1 MIPVWFLLLPTFS
14 ISGGLPTS
22 EIRIL
27 NCNFYEQQE
36 ILCISDY
43 RLTEDMET
51 IKNECCK
58 KISEVDELIWSNVN
72 DCEAYSNILYMSDIP
87 KIECSP
93 LLKVSLLLHE
103 FSQTSLFPRNLRIPC
118 LAPHPTSLAVYSVS
132 IT

>member
-1 MIPVWFLLLPTFS
+1 MIPVWLLLLPTFLM
-14 ISGGLPTS
+14 IEGFLTS

-43 RLTEDMET
+43 RLTEDMDT
-51 IKNECCK
+51 IKNKCCK

-72 DCEAYSNILYMSDIP
+72 DCEAYSNTLNMSHIS
-87 KIECSP
+87 KVECSP
-93 LLKVSLLLHE
+93 LLKVSLMLQE
-103 FSQTSLFPRNLRIPC
+103 SSRTSLFPRKLQDVC
-118 LAPHPTSLAVYSVS
+118 QDADPTSLALYSVS